1 MENRQENL
9 FPPSLPN
16 QQLLFFDEELWLM
29 AEERAQEILCTIQ
42 PNVISEVT
50 RKEIIEYVRRLIR
63 GYYGAEVFPFGSVPL
78 KTYLP
83 DGDIDLTALSH
94 EKDEEDL
101 ANMVCSMLQSKGN
114 SEFQVTD
121 IQHIHA
127 KVQVVKCTVK
137 NIAVDISF
145 NQMAGLCA
153 MHFLEQVDKL
163 AGKNHLLKRSIILI
177 KAWCYYESR
186 ILGAHHGLLSTYAV
200 EILVLYIINLYH
212 SSLRGPLEVLYK
224 FLDYY
229 SAFDWESNY
238 VTIDGSKPLS
248 SLPEIIETPECERG
262 GFLLDKEFLKNY
274 RDMCS
279 ILAKES
285 ETKTHEFP
293 TKYMNI
299 LDPLRNDNNLGRSVS
314 RGNLHRIRFA
324 LSFGARKLKE
334 ILALPGEKMGS
345 ALERFFMNTLDR
357 NGKGQRPDV
366 EVPVHAFGTGRCE
379 EPVLYGDCENYYD
392 ALQYLQLYCSSPRP
406 LSALPSSQSSA
417 TQADIHA
424 VSTQQNWNLYYQS
437 GATVYVPIQTDVYAP
452 TCPDV
457 YVPIQN
463 DVYVP
468 IQTDVYAPA
477 HTFYRQNVP
486 HATFGLEEIR
496 KSRGTGTYIPD
507 VTRNSYWDMRVKE
520 NKPRRNAPVN
530 HHNVLPKSPPKKP
543 PPEEVHSK
551 ETNSNS
557 NIVKVANEEFAIPS
571 GMSHNALPKAPQKK
585 QPPEEVHS
593 NETPGANGNSRPF
606 ELAKEEFPLLS
617 SIHQKSTPEVQE
629 SIHFTISEQ
638 AKNSSLCQLDI
649 KFGSY
654 RKSEPS
660 SPTIDKKADSSAL
673 SSESTMIVVPGMAK
687 QRNKECSQSD
697 VKRGE

>member
-248 SLPEIIETPECERG
+248 SLPEIIETPECEWG

-406 LSALPSSQSSA
+406 LSALPSSQSA

-520 NKPRRNAPVN
+520 NKPRRHAPVN

-551 ETNSNS
+551 ETHSNS

-571 GMSHNALPKAPQKK
+571 GMSHNVLPKAPQKK

-660 SPTIDKKADSSAL
+660 LPTMDKKADSSAW

-687 QRNKECSQSD
+687 QRNKECSESD

>member
-406 LSALPSSQSSA
+406 LSALPSSQSA

-496 KSRGTGTYIPD
+496 KSRGTGTYI
-507 VTRNSYWDMRVKE
+507 
-520 NKPRRNAPVN
+520 
-530 HHNVLPKSPPKKP
+530 
-543 PPEEVHSK
+543 
-551 ETNSNS
+551 
-557 NIVKVANEEFAIPS
+557 
-571 GMSHNALPKAPQKK
+571 
-585 QPPEEVHS
+585 
-593 NETPGANGNSRPF
+593 
-606 ELAKEEFPLLS
+606 LLG
-617 SIHQKSTPEVQE
+617 
-629 SIHFTISEQ
+629 
-638 AKNSSLCQLDI
+638 
-649 KFGSY
+649 FG
-654 RKSEPS
+654 
-660 SPTIDKKADSSAL
+660 
-673 SSESTMIVVPGMAK
+673 
-687 QRNKECSQSD
+687 
-697 VKRGE
+697 